1 MPEIKLPGPMRMVWG
16 SLGCFWL
23 AGILNKGFYTTAVIL
38 LLFVP
43 VLIIINGETARP
55 RQMRK
60 PQQAPRTEPSDSSA
74 A

>member
-23 AGILNKGFYTTAVIL
+23 AGIINNGFYTTAVIL

-43 VLIIINGETARP
+43 VLIVVNGETP
-55 RQMRK
+55 SQLRK
-60 PQQAPRTEPSDSSA
+60 QPQAPPTEPSDSSA

>member
-1 MPEIKLPGPMRMVWG
+1 MPEIKPPGPMRMVWG

-23 AGILNKGFYTTAVIL
+23 AGIINTGFYTTAVIL

-43 VLIIINGETARP
+43 VLIVIHGEAP
-55 RQMRK
+55 SQLRK
-60 PQQAPRTEPSDSSA
+60 QQKAPRTEPSDSSA

>member
-16 SLGCFWL
+16 SLGCLWL
-23 AGILNKGFYTTAVIL
+23 AGIINKGFYTTAIIL

-43 VLIIINGETARP
+43 VLIMINGETP
-55 RQMRK
+55 SQMRK
-60 PQQAPRTEPSDSSA
+60 LQKAPHHTEPSDSSA